1 MSKDVAVQKASPLFE
16 TFDTDRNLEKTGI
29 VLQYGTTT
37 RDGKEVPI
45 EFTIARA
52 GGSNTRFDK
61 VFEVKTKP
69 YKRMI
74 QADSLPPEIGKRIMR
89 ETFAETVIL
98 GWNNVQD
105 QDGEFI
111 EFTKKNCESYM
122 EMLPDLFTDIQVQAN
137 KQSLFRVMALE
148 EDAKN

>member
-1 MSKDVAVQKASPLFE
+1 MSKDVAVQKTSPLFA

-37 RDGKEVPI
+37 RDGKDVPI
-45 EFTIARA
+45 EFIIARA

-74 QADSLPPEIGKRIMR
+74 QADALDPELGKRIMR

-98 GWNNVQD
+98 GWNNAQNREGD
-105 QDGEFI
+105 FI
-111 EFTKKNCESYM
+111 EFTKPNCIQLM
-122 EMLPDLFTDIQVQAN
+122 EDLPDLFTDIQVQAN